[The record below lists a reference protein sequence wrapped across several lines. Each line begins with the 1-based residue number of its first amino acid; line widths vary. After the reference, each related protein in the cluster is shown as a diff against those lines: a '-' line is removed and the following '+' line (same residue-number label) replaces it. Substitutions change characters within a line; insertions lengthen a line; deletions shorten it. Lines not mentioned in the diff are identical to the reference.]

1 MPIAEL
7 HPGYENRHIFYSAEA
22 PDNVRESLA
31 YLLPLPAE
39 GLGVIVYTWVHAA
52 GTDGMGRAGAMAVV
66 YGPGVPETVSDA
78 ADGIGVPDAMGFD
91 DWRVGPIHLQ
101 MSGTTTSSV
110 VFAGKRISIDY
121 RFEGINPSFAFL
133 PNPGGCPS
141 WLAED
146 RTEQGGRVTGM
157 LTVDGQDYSYDTFG
171 HRDHSWG
178 VRDWGG
184 PTHWKWWN
192 VMAPDIS
199 IHFMELQAFGRTSV
213 HGYVHR
219 DGVTAL
225 ITGHDADFDLD
236 GQLMH
241 TDVRVT
247 FTDEAGRAT
256 RVRTWR
262 GADLHWPVS
271 PRLTLHEAAMHAE
284 VEGAPAV
291 AYIEMA
297 WPPEYLDHHAGS
309 GPGVGVLTVDRGI
322 AAGSASAAA
331 S

>member
-1 MPIAEL
+1 MAFTEVDST
-7 HPGYENRHIFYSAEA
+7 YEDRHILFGADA

-31 YLLPLPAE
+31 YLLPLPE
-39 GLGVIVYTWVHAA
+39 HGLGVIVYTWVHAA
-52 GTDGMGRAGAMAVV
+52 GADGKGRAGAMAVV
-66 YGPGVPETVSDA
+66 YGPGVPTTVTEA
-78 ADGIGVPDAMGFD
+78 ADGIGVPDELGFD
-91 DWRVGPIHLQ
+91 NWEVGPIHLRMQ
-101 MSGTTTSSV
+101 GTTASQVT
-110 VFAGKRISIDY
+110 FAGERIAIDY

-133 PNPGGCPS
+133 PHPGGCPS
-141 WLAED
+141 WLADD
-146 RTEQGGRVTGM
+146 RTEQGGRVVGT
-157 LTVDGQDYSYDTFG
+157 LTVDGREYSYDTFG

-192 VMAPDIS
+192 VMAPGTS

-225 ITGHDADFDLD
+225 ITGHDADYDFDESM
-236 GQLMH
+236 MH

-247 FTDEAGRAT
+247 FTDDAGRSTA
-256 RVRTWR
+256 VRTWH

-271 PRLTLHEAAMHAE
+271 PFLTLHEASMHAE
-284 VEGAPAV
+284 VDGTPAV

-297 WPPEYLDHHAGS
+297 WPPAYLDHHSTAPTELDAGDL
-309 GPGVGVLTVDRGI
+309 VVDRNVTV
-322 AAGSASAAA
+322 GST
-331 S
+331 